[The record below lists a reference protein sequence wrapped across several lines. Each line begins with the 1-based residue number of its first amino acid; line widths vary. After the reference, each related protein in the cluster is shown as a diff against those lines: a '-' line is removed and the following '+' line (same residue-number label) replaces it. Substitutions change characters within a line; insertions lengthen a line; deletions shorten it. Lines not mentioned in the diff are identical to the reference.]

1 MCQRESHRNTYQN
14 KRVIVTGGL
23 GFLGSNLVHELS
35 SAGAQVTVI
44 DSLEQGCGGS
54 LANLQGLPR
63 RCRVIQANIGDTAQL
78 RTALCE
84 GEVVFN
90 LAGEISHGRSMR
102 EPERDAQ
109 LNAMAQLRFLSAL
122 ADWRRG
128 VRVVYAG
135 TRQVY
140 GVPLELPVNEDH
152 PIDPVDFNGIHKY
165 AATMYHMLFSRLGSL
180 DAAVL
185 RLSNIYGPRMALNVA
200 GQGFLGVFLRRA
212 LRGESLTV
220 FSPGDQLR
228 DPIYVDDA
236 VEAFLIAGA
245 VEKLP
250 ARSFN
255 LGGPEALSL
264 RDLAGI
270 VAEAA
275 GIRGRVE
282 IREFPRDQ
290 KNYDIGSYVADW
302 SRASTLLG
310 WQPRVRFEE
319 GVRATLEFYRRGRC
333 QALAGHPAARVPLE
347 LQ

>member
-1 MCQRESHRNTYQN
+1 MSHSGFQSEIYRH

-35 SAGAQVTVI
+35 RAGADVTVI
-44 DSLEQGCGGS
+44 DSLEPGCGGD
-54 LANLQGLPR
+54 LANLRGLPR
-63 RCRVIQANIGDTAQL
+63 SCRLIQANIADSERL
-78 RTALCE
+78 RTALSEC
-84 GEVVFN
+84 EVVFN

-109 LNAMAQLRFLSAL
+109 LNAFAQLRFLSAL
-122 ADWRRG
+122 AGWRPG

-140 GVPLELPVNEDH
+140 GVPRQLPVNENH

-185 RLSNIYGPRMALNVA
+185 RLSNIYGPRMALNVP
-200 GQGFLGVFLRRA
+200 GQGFLGVFFRCALRR
-212 LRGESLTV
+212 ENLTV

-228 DPIYVDDA
+228 DPIFVDDA
-236 VEAFLIAGA
+236 VRAFLLAGA
-245 VEKLP
+245 VDKLP

-264 RDLAGI
+264 LQLAGI
-270 VAEAA
+270 VAGTAEMP
-275 GIRGRVE
+275 GGVQIRK
-282 IREFPRDQ
+282 FPSVQ
-290 KNYDIGSYVADW
+290 KEYDIGSYVADW
-302 SRASTLLG
+302 SRANSLLG
-310 WQPRVRFEE
+310 WQPQVRFEE
-319 GVRATLEFYRRGRC
+319 GARATLAFYR
-333 QALAGHPAARVPLE
+333 AGSCPAVKPHPAAHMPLS